1 MKTLFLILIVLLF
14 YFIFN
19 NLICYDDNYREKFV
33 DNYYSWNWNDPNT
46 IKFINLTYP
55 PLHKFKNSAYSM
67 NCDFSD
73 DALPSCHKG
82 IDFSKTKHF

>member
-1 MKTLFLILIVLLF
+1 MKTLFLVLLILIF
-14 YFIFN
+14 YFIFSNLVCN
-19 NLICYDDNYREKFV
+19 NDDNEKFV

-46 IKFINLTYP
+46 IKFINLTHP
-55 PLHKFKNSAYSM
+55 PLHKFKNNAYSL

-82 IDFSKTKHF
+82 IDFSKTKHY